1 MSKHEEMRVEV
12 LKRYSEQDP
21 FYVWFEAMEEG
32 RKSEQ
37 ERIIEILTRQA
48 YASRTL
54 GCRDEADTLDF
65 AISLIKAGEN
75 D

>member
-1 MSKHEEMRVEV
+1 VSRGEAINALIESGMELR
-12 LKRYSEQDP
+12 QDDI
-21 FYVWFEAMEEG
+21 ELG
-32 RKSEQ
+32 RKLEQ
-37 ERIIEILTRQA
+37 GRIIELLTRQA